1 MKSDDLLDRIGRV
14 DDKYITELCDDM
26 VAAAPRRG
34 KSGGWRKWAALA
46 ACLALVIVGGLAV
59 FRPGSARTEPG
70 ATAAPTPTPPAAMA
84 TVILDVNP
92 SIQLTL
98 DPDGAVESVSSLN
111 DDAAALL
118 GGRDYKGEG
127 CAQALR
133 EIVAALE
140 EKGYLTNM
148 KNSVLVTVVEADGQD
163 NGEVCR
169 RVTAAMQYAAADS
182 GFQVSILSQVADAA
196 AYAGQAKEYGIS
208 VGKAALV
215 DKIASCADGGDY
227 ADLAALSIHAL
238 DQIMDCIGANVV
250 QRTGEVA
257 GTLTNKVEGD
267 LGISDLDNADAL
279 DLAEAL
285 AAAYDELCQADPQLN
300 TETYT
305 GYDFHLDHST
315 ASDGTTLWTI
325 TAENKT
331 DSSLPSVS
339 VQLRRGLG
347 IVQDITKSVVDGS
360 LDLVGE
366 FFGLPRVLGLG

>member
-1 MKSDDLLDRIGRV
+1 
-14 DDKYITELCDDM
+14 
-26 VAAAPRRG
+26 
-34 KSGGWRKWAALA
+34 
-46 ACLALVIVGGLAV
+46 
-59 FRPGSARTEPG
+59 
-70 ATAAPTPTPPAAMA
+70 MA

-300 TETYT
+300 TESYT